1 MIKGCLPQIPLGPF
15 LSTLAHMILLFQNY
29 RNVKI
34 NSSSAQAGTM
44 KQFLII
50 EKEDNVT
57 NEHKIEKYI
66 SFTVFSGK
74 SI

>member
-1 MIKGCLPQIPLGPF
+1 
-15 LSTLAHMILLFQNY
+15 
-29 RNVKI
+29 
-34 NSSSAQAGTM
+34 M

-57 NEHKIEKYI
+57 NEHKIEKCI